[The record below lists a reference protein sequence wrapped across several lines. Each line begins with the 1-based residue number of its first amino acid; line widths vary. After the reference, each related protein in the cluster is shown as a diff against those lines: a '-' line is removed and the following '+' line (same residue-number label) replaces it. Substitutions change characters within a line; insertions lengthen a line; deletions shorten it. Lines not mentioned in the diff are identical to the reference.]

1 MSSVWCLVCEIQCVI
16 SSVWCRLCD
25 VECVMSS
32 GWCRVWLE
40 CVMSSVWYPVCDIQS
55 KICYIFFNRW
65 KRWSLNFCKL
75 HQLILNPLNPLNHHL
90 HVMSSSPSPLTHIV
104 QRGWSSLGSS
114 WAPAQRAFTTWW
126 QLGRP
131 AGPPLPP
138 PCKPAPHGGVGTW
151 QQGSRRTCVSTFTFI
166 IKCQLHLHVT
176 STSFKVFTGPWCSC
190 CSTGA
195 TVFLIFTSSP
205 PSPLHLQKSLG
216 TCFSPSPPLPA
227 GPLPPIS
234 LNHKG
239 SWRQG
244 VQRTCVPYSAA
255 SLAAIRDVFPVGGC
269 FLGANLLP
277 AARSGRKRCHFGQEA
292 RASLFGLLGG
302 APIFAPKWAR
312 TEVLVYS

>member
-114 WAPAQRAFTTWW
+114 WAPAQRAVTTWW

-131 AGPPLPP
+131 AWPLLPP
-138 PCKPAPHGGVGTW
+138 PRKPAPHGGVGTW
-151 QQGSRRTCVSTFTFI
+151 RQGSRRTCVFVFPLHFLWSIFTFMP
-166 IKCQLHLHVT
+166 LHLHPKLSPGPGSQSYWQPGPLFSSSSHLITFTSPPSKVT
-176 STSFKVFTGPWCSC
+176 SPSSKVTTGSWRSC
-190 CSTGA
+190 CSPGA
-195 TVFLIFTSSP
+195 TVFLIFTSSS

-216 TCFSPSPPLPA
+216 TDHHHFHLSSPQH
-227 GPLPPIS
+227 G
-234 LNHKG
+234 
-239 SWRQG
+239 
-244 VQRTCVPYSAA
+244 
-255 SLAAIRDVFPVGGC
+255 
-269 FLGANLLP
+269 
-277 AARSGRKRCHFGQEA
+277 RSH
-292 RASLFGLLGG
+292 
-302 APIFAPKWAR
+302 P
-312 TEVLVYS
+312 

>member
-75 HQLILNPLNPLNHHL
+75 HQLIWNPLNPLNHHL

-234 LNHKG
+234 QTPRVLDGRGFNVRV
-239 SWRQG
+239 S
-244 VQRTCVPYSAA
+244 PI
-255 SLAAIRDVFPVGGC
+255 L
-269 FLGANLLP
+269 LLP
-277 AARSGRKRCHFGQEA
+277 LLPSETFFLVAAVFS
-292 RASLFGLLGG
+292 
-302 APIFAPKWAR
+302 APICCRPPEAAANGAILDRRLGPVF
-312 TEVLVYS
+312 LVSWVELLSSLLSELGQRS